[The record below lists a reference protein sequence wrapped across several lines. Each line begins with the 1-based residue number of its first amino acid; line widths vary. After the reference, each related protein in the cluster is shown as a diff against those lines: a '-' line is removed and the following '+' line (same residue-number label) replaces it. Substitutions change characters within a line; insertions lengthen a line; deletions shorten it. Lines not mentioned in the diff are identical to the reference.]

1 MLELFCNFLT
11 ITLPGIAMAKHYVNV
26 TPTFTIEEATRL
38 MQEKQQSCVLVV
50 YNEDF
55 LEGITLDD
63 LCCKRFVPSENSVS
77 IQANSSTLDV
87 CKLLILWLQF
97 QFMLFTHYVSN
108 TNIYLATSQAN
119 SSLVS
124 SCLTGGFQFHGNERG
139 LVTCFPEKDLS
150 TAKVLMEV
158 KGIKQL
164 RRRNDVRRKVLG
176 LLHYDSIGWCL
187 R

>member
-1 MLELFCNFLT
+1 
-11 ITLPGIAMAKHYVNV
+11 
-26 TPTFTIEEATRL
+26 
-38 MQEKQQSCVLVV
+38 MQGKQQSCVLVV

-55 LEGITLDD
+55 LEGIVTLDD
-63 LCCKRFVPSENSVS
+63 LCCKRFVPSENSDS
-77 IQANSSTLDV
+77 TQANSSTLDV

-97 QFMLFTHYVSN
+97 QFMLFTHYVST

-124 SCLTGGFQFHGNERG
+124 SCLTRGFQFHGNERG
-139 LVTCFPEKDLS
+139 LVTCFPDTDLS

-164 RRRNDVRRKVLG
+164 PVVKRGAGRRNDGRRKVLG

>member
-1 MLELFCNFLT
+1 
-11 ITLPGIAMAKHYVNV
+11 V
-26 TPTFTIEEATRL
+26 
-38 MQEKQQSCVLVV
+38 
-50 YNEDF
+50 
-55 LEGITLDD
+55 
-63 LCCKRFVPSENSVS
+63 
-77 IQANSSTLDV
+77 
-87 CKLLILWLQF
+87 
-97 QFMLFTHYVSN
+97 LFTRYVST

-124 SCLTGGFQFHGNERG
+124 SCLTRGFQFHGNERG
-139 LVTCFPEKDLS
+139 LVTCFPDTDLS

-164 RRRNDVRRKVLG
+164 PVVKRGAGRRNDGRRKVLG